1 MPRGRGRSPGTAG
14 LFRADIKRL
23 YAIED
28 DDGERQFDAA
38 VRAELRQAQARPI
51 RVALYA
57 RARRVRHEHSEAG
70 AMGKALTCLINQ
82 RVPARRYLDDGRIP
96 IDDNAR
102 ERAIRP
108 IAIGR
113 RNWLFAGSV
122 RGGQAAAVVY
132 SLIECCRR
140 ANVELV
146 AYLADVL
153 VRIRTQPAS
162 QLAELLLATWRPA
175 APAPA
180 P

>member
-1 MPRGRGRSPGTAG
+1 MW
-14 LFRADIKRL
+14 L
-23 YAIED
+23 
-28 DDGERQFDAA
+28 
-38 VRAELRQAQARPI
+38 AEQL
-51 RVALYA
+51 L
-57 RARRVRHEHSEAG
+57 
-70 AMGKALTCLINQ
+70 
-82 RVPARRYLDDGRIP
+82 P
-96 IDDNAR
+96 IDNNAC
-102 ERAIRP
+102 EGAIRP

-140 ANVELV
+140 AKVEMV

-162 QLAELLLATWRPA
+162 QLAELLPATWRPE

-180 P
+180 PQPVPALT